1 MADLTKEPIEPKKDE
16 LSVAELDAVSGGIK
30 GAIEGVCRKDEGS
43 QSGQSGQKDP
53 LAQLFQQLMQQP
65 T

>member
-1 MADLTKEPIEPKKDE
+1 MIDNNRDLTIR
-16 LSVAELDAVSGGIK
+16 ELDAVSGGIK
-30 GAIEGVCRKDEGS
+30 GATEGVCRKDEGS

-53 LAQLFQQLMQQP
+53 LAQLFQQLMQQR

>member
-1 MADLTKEPIEPKKDE
+1 MIDNDHELTIG
-16 LSVAELDAVSGGIK
+16 ELDAVNGGIK

-53 LAQLFQQLMQQP
+53 LAQMFQQLLQL

>member
-1 MADLTKEPIEPKKDE
+1 MSNNNRE
-16 LSVAELDAVSGGIK
+16 LSVEELAKVSGGIK

-43 QSGQSGQKDP
+43 QSGQGGQKDP
-53 LAQLFQQLMQQP
+53 LAQMFQQLLQQH